1 MIAPADLAT
10 IVGLNLIGAA
20 APGPDI
26 VLITRT
32 ATKSRRH
39 GWATAAGIQT
49 GVLLWCTL
57 TVFGF
62 AAQRL
67 GSVRS
72 AYLRGL
78 ATNLSNPKIVIALSA
93 MIAPLLPPAPS
104 AGTAL
109 LVIAALCASSLALFA
124 VLVQVLSAERVRRK
138 FLRAGPYVDIGAGVF
153 FVEVGAVLIVR
164 GAAAL

>member
-10 IVGLNLIGAA
+10 IVGLNLVGAA

-62 AAQRL
+62 AALRL

-78 ATNLSNPKIVIALSA
+78 ATNLSNPKIR
-93 MIAPLLPPAPS
+93 
-104 AGTAL
+104 
-109 LVIAALCASSLALFA
+109 SS
-124 VLVQVLSAERVRRK
+124 SRCRR
-138 FLRAGPYVDIGAGVF
+138 
-153 FVEVGAVLIVR
+153 
-164 GAAAL
+164 